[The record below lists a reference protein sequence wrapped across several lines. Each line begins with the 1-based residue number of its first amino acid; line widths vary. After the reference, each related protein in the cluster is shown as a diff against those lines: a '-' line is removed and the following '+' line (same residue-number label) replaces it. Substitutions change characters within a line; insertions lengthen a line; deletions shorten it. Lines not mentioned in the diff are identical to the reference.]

1 MTENLRPL
9 DSQPDDQD
17 DLIPEDAI
25 LADEADQAEEDESID
40 LVDLENDEATGTPTQ
55 IKAYGGRGAR
65 AAARELRHDENLKL
79 PLNLTGKGATR
90 ARTFHGKLNDAA
102 LAMMDQTINEWVD
115 NTGIEIKSSSSCV
128 GIFQAKNPEPHLFLT
143 VCY

>member
-25 LADEADQAEEDESID
+25 LADEADQAEEDEPLD
-40 LVDLENDEATGTPTQ
+40 LVDMEIDEATGTPTQ

-65 AAARELRHDENLKL
+65 AAARELRHEETLKR

-115 NTGIEIKSSSSCV
+115 NTGIEIKSSSSCI
-128 GIFQAKNPEPHLFLT
+128 GIFQAKKPEPHLFLT